1 MKKKIF
7 GIGICLFIF
16 ILTGLIFFNS
26 DSFKEKKFGEKKVAG
41 KNDANEFPKL
51 YLVSTAASRDVV
63 EEKVDTIL
71 GKLND
76 GWLNWR

>member
-26 DSFKEKKFGEKKVAG
+26 DSFKEKKEEYNKKQVTVKYEKIANKYIFDI
-41 KNDANEFPKL
+41 KNRTEL
-51 YLVSTAASRDVV
+51 
-63 EEKVDTIL
+63 L
-71 GKLND
+71 GIRFD
-76 GWLNWR
+76 PFT